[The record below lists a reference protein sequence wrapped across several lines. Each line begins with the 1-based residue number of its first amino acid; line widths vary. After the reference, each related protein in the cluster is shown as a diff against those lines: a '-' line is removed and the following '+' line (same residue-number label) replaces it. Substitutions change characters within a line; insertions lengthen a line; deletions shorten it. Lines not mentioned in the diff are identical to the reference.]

1 MSPIGRTVARWLL
14 SILIVA
20 GVGPGADLTL
30 AGGVMP
36 STSIRLQLTEH
47 ALDTP
52 QGVAL
57 TYTRIREAARSVCG
71 YADRAFRQELE
82 DWNDCVAAAIRH
94 TVAQID
100 NPTLTDFY
108 LTRSGAPRSHR
119 SADLQ
124 VGLRVP

>member
-14 SILIVA
+14 SILILA
-20 GVGPGADLTL
+20 GVGPVAGLTL
-30 AGGVMP
+30 AGEVMP
-36 STSIRLQLTEH
+36 SASLRLQLTEH
-47 ALDTP
+47 ALETP

-71 YADRAFRQELE
+71 YADRAFRQELD
-82 DWNDCVAAAIRH
+82 DWNECVAATIRH
-94 TVAQID
+94 TVSQIG

-119 SADLQ
+119 SEDFRL
-124 VGLRVP
+124 GLRAQ